1 VVSRP
6 RYAAAQV
13 ADLRDCRLYRFY
25 VTHPTSGA
33 VVLGY
38 VGETVRVPL
47 RRLMEHIES
56 QPWSDTVVRWEVD
69 SQVFAGKTAV
79 LAAEDAA
86 IKAERPLYNVEG
98 NLANPVRVP
107 PWVAQ
112 EQRKARDLARGVQ
125 SPSWDRP
132 LVASARSGAA
142 ARKPS
147 ARPAVRATGTPLGGW
162 LVGSMVAWPVLAIL
176 GMLVGVR
183 LSLSFG
189 RSCGVG
195 AIAATGAVLLAPV
208 VWWLFKSL
216 RRRTRRK
223 VGVWA
228 AAGVAVG
235 LLWLLWPVI
244 GPHLLAHLP
253 ADMTTTK

>member
-1 VVSRP
+1 MGRP

-25 VTHPTSGA
+25 VTHPVTGV

-69 SQVFAGKTAV
+69 PEVFVGKSAV
-79 LAAEDAA
+79 L
-86 IKAERPLYNVEG
+86 KAERATVEVELPLYNYEWNQG
-98 NLANPVRVP
+98 NPHRVP
-107 PWVAQ
+107 IPEARR
-112 EQRKARDLARGVQ
+112 QREARDSARGVQ

-132 LVASARSGAA
+132 LVASARSGVA

-147 ARPAVRATGTPLGGW
+147 ARPSVRETGTPPGGW
-162 LVGSMVAWPVLAIL
+162 LVGSVGAWPVLAIV

-195 AIAATGAVLLAPV
+195 AIAATVVVLLAPV
-208 VWWLFKSL
+208 GWWLFKNL

-223 VGVWA
+223 VGVRA
-228 AAGVAVG
+228 AVGVAVG
-235 LLWLLWPVI
+235 VLWLLWPVI
-244 GPHLLAHLP
+244 GPHLSAHLP